1 MQLERLPQVLQRTA
15 LSRAHL
21 YNLMSKGDFP
31 KPRKIGKRAVC
42 WRSDE
47 VDQWI
52 ESRPEGGS
60 WNRHE

>member
-1 MQLERLPQVLQRTA
+1 MQLERLPQVLQRTT

-21 YNLMSKGDFP
+21 YNLMSKGHFP
-31 KPRKIGKRAVC
+31 KPCRIGKRAVG
-42 WRSDE
+42 WRSDD

-60 WNRHE
+60 WLDQG